1 MSPGPAGLTQL
12 QELVNRIIAISV
24 YFGFFAFFIM
34 LIWNG
39 FMYLT
44 SSGKPEKIK
53 NANEGMIWAFLGLI
67 FLAVAWLILL
77 LIKTFTG
84 VNVVSFCLGFKP
96 FC

>member
-1 MSPGPAGLTQL
+1 MGSGPAGLTQL
-12 QELVNRIIAISV
+12 QELINRIISISV
-24 YFGFFAFFIM
+24 YFGFLAFFIM
-34 LIWNG
+34 LIYNG
-39 FMYLT
+39 FIFLT

-53 NANEGMIWAFLGLI
+53 NANEGMVWAFLGLI

-84 VNVVSFCLGFKP
+84 VDVVNFCLGFKP